1 MNEQD
6 ACKKFYECA
15 DSNDLEGCLAALKD
29 ISVERLNR
37 QDDDDYDMLIQAVVA
52 GNECAVEALLLDNR
66 CDRTHEENLCG
77 YTAEMFAMDYPAD
90 SRIYQAF
97 MEAPMQEFIW
107 RDGEII
113 RREDIFDRLMD
124 GTLEADQGCIDMLY
138 SDVARVQLLLEGK
151 ISKTDFE
158 NWAHPE
164 ELLWEGL
171 LALLAGDGEYGR
183 KFVNW
188 DYINDAAEA
197 DALLEFLQF
206 CPQFADKVDWERLIN
221 EGRYSSWKA
230 LLDARPEFQ
239 AKFQEWEAYCKKIMT
254 KYTNFTFFPPF
265 NLAEACKRNDIEMVK
280 FHLNIGWPSDINKI
294 YFYPMPPGFP
304 AELPLAA
311 AVKAN
316 AMECI
321 ELLLEHGADP
331 DIRCNHKNNYKT
343 PRELAA
349 GKPQILELFK
359 IYKGETND

>member
-1 MNEQD
+1 MNELS

-37 QDDDDYDMLIQAVVA
+37 QDDDDDDMLIQAVVA

-113 RREDIFDRLMD
+113 RRENIFDRLME

-206 CPQFADKVDWERLIN
+206 CPQFADKVDWERLIKD
-221 EGRYSSWKA
+221 GRQRSWEA
-230 LLDARPEFQ
+230 LVGARPEFQ
-239 AKFQEWEAYCKKIMT
+239 EKFQEREVYRKKMMQ
-254 KYTNFTFFPPF
+254 KYTFTTFFPPF
-265 NLAEACKRNDIEMVK
+265 NLAEACKHNDVEVVK
-280 FHLNIGWPSDINKI
+280 FHLNCISSPEQLNKI
-294 YFYPMPPGFP
+294 FIYPMPPGFP

-316 AMECI
+316 AIECI

-331 DIRCNHKNNYKT
+331 DVPSCRYDDYKT

-349 GKPQILELFK
+349 GKPDILKLFNEVCN
-359 IYKGETND
+359 GN